1 MKSLA
6 HLGQQLKAL
15 PHDQRRLVLSS
26 LSPTALDEILKCWP
40 IWARESQLPPQ
51 GDAWAYWLILAGR
64 GFGKSKTGASWIID
78 EARKFPMRIALVG
91 SDPKD
96 VRETMILGESGII
109 ASSPSSFMPTYNPS
123 LGKLT
128 WPNGSIAQVFSSEDP
143 ESLRGPQFHAAWCD
157 EICAWGYPQETWD
170 MLLMCLR
177 LPRPDGM
184 PPRACITTTPKPMQL
199 LRDIMRDPFTVITRG
214 RTMDNAANLS
224 STTLAALKR
233 RYEGTRLGRQELEA
247 EVLDD
252 IEGALWST
260 RLIEDNRV
268 KKSDLPRMR
277 RIVIGVDPA
286 VTASA
291 GSDETGIVV
300 VGHGDDDVF
309 YILDDQSGTLSPNEW
324 ARRVAGLYD
333 DHKADRIIAERNNG
347 GDLVAQNLRL
357 VSRNLPI
364 TSVNA
369 SRGKVA
375 RAEPICALY
384 EQGRV
389 KHVGYL
395 DKLEKQMLA
404 FTGKAGNHDDR
415 VDALVW
421 ALTEASEYTEFVW
434 SMS

>member
-6 HLGQQLKAL
+6 HLGHTLKNL
-15 PHDQRRLVLSS
+15 DPVQRNAVLSS
-26 LSPTALDEILKCWP
+26 LSPMVIDEIRKCWP
-40 IWARESQLPPQ
+40 IWARDSQLPPQ
-51 GDAWAYWLILAGR
+51 GSEWAYWLILAGR
-64 GFGKSKTGASWIID
+64 GFGKTKAGASWIID
-78 EARKFPMRIALVG
+78 EARQFPMRIALVG

-96 VRETMILGESGII
+96 VRETMILGESGIL
-109 ASSPSSFMPTYNPS
+109 ASSPASFMPTYNPS

-143 ESLRGPQFHAAWCD
+143 ESLRGPQFHSMWCD

-177 LPRPDGM
+177 LPRADGL

-199 LRDIMRDPFTVITRG
+199 LRDIMRDPLTVITRG
-214 RTMDNAANLS
+214 KTLDNAANLAPA
-224 STTLAALKR
+224 TLAALKR

-247 EVLDD
+247 EVLED

-260 RLIEDNRV
+260 RLIEENRV
-268 KKSDLPRMR
+268 NPNDIPRMR
-277 RIVIGVDPA
+277 RIIIGVDPA
-286 VTASA
+286 VTSTNS
-291 GSDETGIVV
+291 SDETGIVV

-309 YILDDQSGTLSPNEW
+309 YVMDDQSGTLSPNEW

-347 GDLVAQNLRL
+347 GDLVAQNMRL

-364 TSVNA
+364 TTVSA

-395 DKLEKQMLA
+395 DKLEKQMMG

-421 ALTEASEYTEFVW
+421 ALTEASEHHELVW
-434 SMS
+434 AMV